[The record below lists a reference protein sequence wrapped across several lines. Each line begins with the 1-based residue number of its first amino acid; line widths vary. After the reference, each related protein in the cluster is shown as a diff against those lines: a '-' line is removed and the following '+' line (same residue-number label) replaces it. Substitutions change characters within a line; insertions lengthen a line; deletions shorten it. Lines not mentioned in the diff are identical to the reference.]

1 MNSSN
6 ISIKNMKSIIAFLL
20 TLSFIAN
27 VKGDEYS
34 VNGLIEYLKQEEYF
48 DIIQEVNIYLGNDI
62 AIGLCKELVPT
73 NHCDEVVKYYMSSPS
88 DPVRPARSMY
98 TMYTPSIED
107 ILINDQDN
115 YNILMRN
122 MNNMELWMLVY
133 KLRNY

>member
-1 MNSSN
+1 
-6 ISIKNMKSIIAFLL
+6 MKSIIAFLL

-34 VNGLIEYLKQEEYF
+34 VNGLIEYLKQKEYF